1 MEFRTECRLKNGI
14 GQSQQAIIYVHVK
27 LPGVIG
33 RGVVVN
39 LAVGV
44 GSSVNKRD
52 IINPLGKNE
61 TSYLAISGSKQLL

>member
-1 MEFRTECRLKNGI
+1 MTLACAHNRDTVPLITQLKSLEFRTECRLKNGI

-39 LAVGV
+39 LVVGV
-44 GSSVNKRD
+44 GSPVN
-52 IINPLGKNE
+52 
-61 TSYLAISGSKQLL
+61 